1 MRPPP
6 AAGEVAAI
14 ELRRRADLR
23 PWRGARRLK
32 ELGGARRRRG
42 PPRRGRRTRR
52 GGAARGGSGARSA
65 GREEG
70 RADPARS
77 SPARAATRARPTAR
91 EEGRA
96 RPAHSSP
103 ARAAAWSSPSGEGGG
118 PHSPARRQGRRRCCS
133 SLPSASSLPLRPPS
147 PLLPCSL
154 AGEREAGR
162 RWLASA
168 SSFLPPTRTAPL
180 LLLPSLHPRGT
191 ALSSSP
197 LDSALDGA
205 VAPSQAG
212 PRRRPLPCL
221 ASRRAAG
228 PRAAPSP
235 ARGRSRAW
243 PWRAAGMA
251 AAARATRGHGWS
263 GHASRRRAAVLLG
276 ALPACAST
284 PAPGYSPPLPRPRH
298 GAAVAAVSGTA
309 ADGLPFSAPS
319 RWPAA
324 RAPSSLSPSAR
335 AGHGELRRARTAA
348 AVPASSAG
356 GRSSACMRRGCGGD
370 ESDVWVPHV
379 SGSRERARNRS
390 QGYYCPFVFQFN
402 CSVSI
407 FDTNGIEGMEN

>member
-1 MRPPP
+1 
-6 AAGEVAAI
+6 
-14 ELRRRADLR
+14 
-23 PWRGARRLK
+23 
-32 ELGGARRRRG
+32 
-42 PPRRGRRTRR
+42 
-52 GGAARGGSGARSA
+52 
-65 GREEG
+65 
-70 RADPARS
+70 
-77 SPARAATRARPTAR
+77 
-91 EEGRA
+91 
-96 RPAHSSP
+96 
-103 ARAAAWSSPSGEGGG
+103 
-118 PHSPARRQGRRRCCS
+118 
-133 SLPSASSLPLRPPS
+133 
-147 PLLPCSL
+147 
-154 AGEREAGR
+154 
-162 RWLASA
+162 
-168 SSFLPPTRTAPL
+168 
-180 LLLPSLHPRGT
+180 
-191 ALSSSP
+191 
-197 LDSALDGA
+197 
-205 VAPSQAG
+205 
-212 PRRRPLPCL
+212 
-221 ASRRAAG
+221 
-228 PRAAPSP
+228 
-235 ARGRSRAW
+235 
-243 PWRAAGMA
+243 MA

>member
-1 MRPPP
+1 MLLLPPLRLFSP
-6 AAGEVAAI
+6 SPSS
-14 ELRRRADLR
+14 LSSPSLLPRRRA
-23 PWRGARRLK
+23 
-32 ELGGARRRRG
+32 
-42 PPRRGRRTRR
+42 R
-52 GGAARGGSGARSA
+52 GGAKV
-65 GREEG
+65 
-70 RADPARS
+70 
-77 SPARAATRARPTAR
+77 
-91 EEGRA
+91 
-96 RPAHSSP
+96 
-103 ARAAAWSSPSGEGGG
+103 
-118 PHSPARRQGRRRCCS
+118 
-133 SLPSASSLPLRPPS
+133 
-147 PLLPCSL
+147 
-154 AGEREAGR
+154 AGER
-162 RWLASA
+162 
-168 SSFLPPTRTAPL
+168 
-180 LLLPSLHPRGT
+180 LLLPSSHTHGAAPPPSFPPPARHRPLLLPPRF
-191 ALSSSP
+191 
-197 LDSALDGA
+197 
-205 VAPSQAG
+205 G
-212 PRRRPLPCL
+212 PRRRGGPLPSR
-221 ASRRAAG
+221 ASSPPPPLPGLSESREPAG
-228 PRAAPSP
+228 RPSP

-263 GHASRRRAAVLLG
+263 GHASCRRAAVLLG

-324 RAPSSLSPSAR
+324 RAPSSLPPSAR